1 MEGTLD
7 EKEILRSFESLND
20 DEIDEELERYYRE
33 KQTETHQ
40 GKLKEPSLMLCWFIV
55 GIVTL
60 YVVFLGIQ
68 GSPSSQLKDE
78 L

>member
-1 MEGTLD
+1 MSGSLE

-20 DEIDEELERYYRE
+20 DEIEEELERYYRE
-33 KQTETHQ
+33 KGHETHQ
-40 GKLKEPSLMLCWFIV
+40 GSIKEPSLMLCWFIV

-60 YVVFLGIQ
+60 YVIFLGIQ